1 MPLLG
6 ADLLKVEGTKMA
18 INYGLN
24 KLRFPN
30 PVRVGS
36 RVRAAG
42 KLTSF
47 ERTANGA
54 RIIVTVTIEIEGEP
68 KPAAIAE
75 TIRQVV
81 V

>member
-1 MPLLG
+1 MRP
-6 ADLLKVEGTKMA
+6 
-18 INYGLN
+18 
-24 KLRFPN
+24 
-30 PVRVGS
+30 
-36 RVRAAG
+36 AG

-47 ERTANGA
+47 QRPANGA
-54 RIIVTVTIEIEGEP
+54 RIVVTVTSEIEGEP